1 MMLGSHFES
10 DGCDWYWINIMLDT
24 TLGVGIEYFILQLLT
39 GCLEKATRHQGIF
52 RSGEY
57 RDIQGRFIPVKYVS
71 QLAVWLLCVTGMKA
85 VMVMLMI
92 VLRPVLLAAA
102 RLFLGIF
109 RSDPKIELVVVM
121 IVTPCCMNALQ
132 FWLTDNF
139 IKKHEVAGYAAYAGS
154 EAGGPFN
161 YAMQNFS
168 PNPNGPPVI
177 RGFTANGAA
186 PGLPVFQDP

>member
-39 GCLEKATRHQGIF
+39 GCLERATSHQGIF
-52 RSGEY
+52 HSGEY
-57 RDIQGRFIPVKYVS
+57 RDIQGRFIPVKYIS

-85 VMVMLMI
+85 VMVLLMI
-92 VLRPVLLAAA
+92 LLRPVLLATA

-109 RSDPKIELVVVM
+109 RSDPRIELVVVM
-121 IVTPCCMNALQ
+121 ILTPCCMNALQ

-139 IKKHEVAGYAAYAGS
+139 IKKHEAAGYAAGL
-154 EAGGPFN
+154 EFGGQSN
-161 YAMQNFS
+161 YAMQNYL
-168 PNPNGPPVI
+168 PNPNGPPLI
-177 RGFTANGAA
+177 PGFAANGAA
-186 PGLPVFQDP
+186 PGMPAFQ